1 MTVTRSKVLVLWLFL
16 SLWLI
21 TPLGLAQTNVRTEIA
36 IPDIPGYVTL
46 KCDFHMHTVFSDGDV
61 WPTVRVDEAW
71 REGLDAIAITDHI
84 EVLRHKED
92 IPPTNFNRSYELAS
106 SRAEQLN
113 IILIQG
119 AEITK
124 SMPPGH
130 INAIFITDANPLN
143 SDAWRDA
150 VKAAVEQKAFVFWNH
165 PGWRQPNDLPIWYDE
180 HSEILNK
187 GWMHGMEVV
196 NGLDYY
202 PLAHQWCLE
211 KKITMLGNSDIH
223 KPMGL
228 YVDATKGGHRPVTLV
243 FARERS
249 ASGIYE
255 ALKKRRTAVYS
266 GNTLIG
272 EEAYVRPI
280 VEQSVTIKTSELTIA
295 GKSRAYLAIHNS
307 SPIDFELTATGE
319 LAEISVPAK
328 ITLFGNRT
336 VILELQ
342 GKSDGFIGTKELQL
356 PYKIQNVLIAP
367 EQGLTKAISVKINFL
382 KGK

>member
-1 MTVTRSKVLVLWLFL
+1 MRTKYKAFVLWLFI
-16 SLWLI
+16 SSCLI
-21 TPLGLAQTNVRTEIA
+21 ISLGLAQSNVRTEIE

-71 REGLDAIAITDHI
+71 REGLDAIAITDHL

-92 IPPTNFNRSYELAS
+92 IPATNFNRSYELAR

-130 INAIFITDANPLN
+130 INAIFITDANSLN
-143 SDAWRDA
+143 SDTWRDA
-150 VKAAVEQKAFVFWNH
+150 VKAAIEQKAFVFWNH

-180 HSEILNK
+180 HSEMLNN

-223 KPMGL
+223 GPMGM
-228 YVDATKGGHRPVTLV
+228 YVNTAKDGHRPVTLV
-243 FARERS
+243 FAKERS

-255 ALKKRRTAVYS
+255 ALKNRRTAVYS
-266 GNTLIG
+266 GNMLIG
-272 EEAYVRPI
+272 EEVYVRPI
-280 VEQSVTIKTSELTIA
+280 VDQSVTIKTTETTIS
-295 GKSRAYLAIHNS
+295 GKGRTRLAIHNS
-307 SPIDFELTATGE
+307 SPIDFELTAVGE
-319 LAEISVPAK
+319 LAEIGFPAK
-328 ITLFGNRT
+328 ITLYGNRT
-336 VILELQ
+336 VMLELQ
-342 GKSDGFIGTKELQL
+342 GKSDGFIGSKELQL
-356 PYKIQNVLIAP
+356 LYKIQNVLIAP
-367 EQGLTKAISVKINFL
+367 EQGLTKVFSVKMNFV
-382 KGK
+382 KVK